1 MDIQKNKKEIIRVET
16 SEFKGNKFIDCR
28 VYYRSD
34 DSGEYLPTK
43 KGIAYSH
50 KIAKQVIE
58 AILDEAE
65 FGDYGNQQE
74 TYRNFKTNQT
84 DG

>member
-1 MDIQKNKKEIIRVET
+1 MDIQKNKNEIIRVET

-28 VYYRSD
+28 VYFKD
-34 DSGEYLPTK
+34 ENSGKYLPTK
-43 KGIAYSH
+43 KGIAFSH

-65 FGDYGNQQE
+65 NGDYDNQQSDWK
-74 TYRNFKTNQT
+74 NFKTN
-84 DG
+84 

>member
-1 MDIQKNKKEIIRVET
+1 MDIQKNKNEIIRVET

-28 VYYRSD
+28 VYFKD
-34 DSGEYLPTK
+34 ENSGKYIPTK
-43 KGIAYSH
+43 KGIAFSH

-65 FGDYGNQQE
+65 NGDYDNQQSDW
-74 TYRNFKTNQT
+74 RNFKTN
-84 DG
+84 

>member
-1 MDIQKNKKEIIRVET
+1 MDIQKNKNEIIRVET

-28 VYYRSD
+28 VYYRD
-34 DSGEYLPTK
+34 ENSGKYLPTK
-43 KGIAYSH
+43 KGIAFSH

-65 FGDYGNQQE
+65 HGDYGNQQE
-74 TYRNFKTNQT
+74 AYRNFKTN
-84 DG
+84 

>member
-1 MDIQKNKKEIIRVET
+1 MDIQKNKNEIIRVET

-28 VYYRSD
+28 VYFKD
-34 DSGEYLPTK
+34 ENSGKYIPTK
-43 KGIAYSH
+43 KGIAFSH

-65 FGDYGNQQE
+65 NGDYDNQQSDWK
-74 TYRNFKTNQT
+74 NFKTN
-84 DG
+84 

>member
-1 MDIQKNKKEIIRVET
+1 MDIQKNKNEIIRVET
-16 SEFKGNKFIDCR
+16 SEYKGNKFIDCR

-43 KGIAYSH
+43 KGIAFSH

-65 FGDYGNQQE
+65 NGDYDNQQSDW
-74 TYRNFKTNQT
+74 RNFKTN
-84 DG
+84 

>member
-28 VYYRSD
+28 VYFKD
-34 DSGEYLPTK
+34 ENSGKYLPTK
-43 KGIAYSH
+43 KGIAFSH
-50 KIAKQVIE
+50 KVAKQVIE

-65 FGDYGNQQE
+65 NGDYDNQQSDW
-74 TYRNFKTNQT
+74 RNFKTN
-84 DG
+84 

>member
-1 MDIQKNKKEIIRVET
+1 MDIQKNKNEIIRVET

-28 VYYRSD
+28 VYFKD
-34 DSGEYLPTK
+34 ENSGKYLPTK
-43 KGIAYSH
+43 KGIAFSH

-65 FGDYGNQQE
+65 NGDYENQQSDWK
-74 TYRNFKTNQT
+74 NFKTN
-84 DG
+84 

>member
-28 VYYRSD
+28 VYYKSD

-43 KGIAYSH
+43 KGIAFSH

-65 FGDYGNQQE
+65 NGDYENQQSDWK
-74 TYRNFKTNQT
+74 NFKTN
-84 DG
+84 

>member
-1 MDIQKNKKEIIRVET
+1 MDIQKNKNEIIRVET

-28 VYYRSD
+28 VYFKD
-34 DSGEYLPTK
+34 ENSGKYLPTK
-43 KGIAYSH
+43 KGIAFNH

-65 FGDYGNQQE
+65 NGDYDNQQSDWK
-74 TYRNFKTNQT
+74 NFKTN
-84 DG
+84 

>member
-1 MDIQKNKKEIIRVET
+1 MSDQSYDRVRQQIK
-16 SEFKGNKFIDCR
+16 SLGLKHKGGGSYEKD
-28 VYYRSD
+28 
-34 DSGEYLPTK
+34 GEYLPTK
-43 KGIAYSH
+43 KGIAFSH

-74 TYRNFKTNQT
+74 AYRNFKTN
-84 DG
+84 

>member
-1 MDIQKNKKEIIRVET
+1 MDIQKNKNEIIRVET

-28 VYYRSD
+28 VYFKD
-34 DSGEYLPTK
+34 ENSGKYLPTK
-43 KGIAYSH
+43 KGIAFSH

-65 FGDYGNQQE
+65 NGDYDNQQSDW
-74 TYRNFKTNQT
+74 RNFKTN
-84 DG
+84 

>member
-1 MDIQKNKKEIIRVET
+1 MDIQKNKNEIIRVET

-28 VYYRSD
+28 VYFKD
-34 DSGEYLPTK
+34 ENSGKYIPTK
-43 KGIAYSH
+43 KGIAFNH

-65 FGDYGNQQE
+65 NGDYDNQQSDWK
-74 TYRNFKTNQT
+74 NFKTN
-84 DG
+84 

>member
-16 SEFKGNKFIDCR
+16 SEYKGNKFIDCR
-28 VYYRSD
+28 VYYKD
-34 DSGEYLPTK
+34 EHSGDYLPTK
-43 KGIAYSH
+43 KGIAFSH

-65 FGDYGNQQE
+65 NGDYDNQQSDW
-74 TYRNFKTNQT
+74 RNFKTN
-84 DG
+84 